1 MKNPFLTTT
10 PLSQYP
16 YNSRT
21 GMNEF
26 DPNNPSKNYVL
37 HGFKPG
43 HALQASELNEIQE
56 NYYKNLTLY
65 NILLKNWFFLGQ
77 MVAGNSNLPI
87 RGPSWIGAVPL
98 HPNMIQITATTIL
111 MQKGWYLVDDSSG
124 LKFWIYNNDD
134 RSLGSIP
141 GSGIVGINIERKY
154 ITELD
159 DSNLYD
165 NSNGYYDSSLSSGAD
180 RFQLNF
186 TGDLLVSTEVNE
198 SPNLLRRDILQID
211 GTKKYYLNNL
221 LITI

>member
-1 MKNPFLTTT
+1 MKNPFLSTT

-21 GMNEF
+21 GTNEF

-43 HALQASELNEIQE
+43 NALQASELNEIQE

-77 MVAGNSNLPI
+77 MVAGNPNFPI

-98 HPNMIQITATTIL
+98 HPNMITITSTNIQ

-124 LKFWIYNNDD
+124 LKFWIYNNDI

-141 GSGIVGINIERKY
+141 PSGIVGVNIERKY
-154 ITELD
+154 ITEID
-159 DSNLYD
+159 DPGLYD
-165 NSNGYYDSSLSSGAD
+165 NSNGYSDSSQSSGAD

-186 TGDLLVSTEVNE
+186 TGNLVLSSEINE
-198 SPNLLRRDILQID
+198 SPVLLRRDILQITN
-211 GTKKYYLNNL
+211 TKPHYLNNL
-221 LITI
+221 LI